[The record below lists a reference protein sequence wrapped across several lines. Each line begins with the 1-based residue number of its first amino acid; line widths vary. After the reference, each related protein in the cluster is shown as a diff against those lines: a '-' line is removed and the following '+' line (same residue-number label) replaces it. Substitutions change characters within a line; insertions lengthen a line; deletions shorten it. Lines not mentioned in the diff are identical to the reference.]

1 MPIFTGTNLKDT
13 LFGGSGNDS
22 MSGLDGDDYLQGNQG
37 DDTIYGGSGND
48 SITGDEGNDLMF
60 GGDGD
65 DEIDYVGNHGNDT
78 VRGGAGNDLISFF
91 SSSGNKIIYADEGN
105 DTVTGAAGNDSID
118 GGEGNDKLY
127 GNDGNDTI
135 SGGIGND
142 YIKGEGGVNILDGGL
157 GDDSVYGGGGNDT
170 LLGGGGND
178 LLSNY
183 QKTGNVIFNGGEGDD
198 TIWGGQ
204 GNDDIVGGLGD
215 DERLEGYEGNDTIN
229 GGAGDDKLYGDQG
242 NDSLSGGEGDDKI
255 YGGDGSDT
263 IEGGLGDDS
272 DLDGGTGSDSISGG
286 NGEDVLWGLE
296 GNDTLDGGLGNDS
309 LYGGAGNDTYYVDS
323 VFDHI
328 SDFEG
333 TDSAYVSA
341 SFVKLP
347 STIENLYYT
356 NGAQALPYWIS
367 ALLPDSASG
376 NKFAT
381 LLGNPK
387 LFGYFFPTSLPTYD
401 ISADHA
407 KGFTAFSANQRAT
420 ALTALTYISS
430 VIDVSFTEKS
440 SASSANTLSF
450 ASNSQVNSSGYARFP
465 SSSFSGSDIF
475 INNSSDYASLA
486 NGTFGAYT
494 LMHEIGHALGLKH
507 PFDEKDADGNVEEP
521 PYLQGAED
529 STQWT
534 YLSYNES
541 SSEYYIRYSPL
552 DIAALQYLY
561 GPSKTARAGND
572 RYSISA
578 STANFI
584 WDGAGQDS
592 IDASGANQS
601 ATVYLSPGYWGYLG
615 ASKAST
621 ISSPGQIT
629 VNFGSTI
636 ENLVGSPF
644 ADKLYGSDVANT
656 IEGGAGN
663 DLLEG
668 WEGDDTLKGGVG
680 DDTLLGGIGND
691 SLDGAEGSDTLRLS
705 GTFLNYK
712 ITFNVEQNKYYV
724 QAKAGDEGN
733 DVFENFEFIAFS
745 DKTVQLSTL
754 DLTAPTVKLFSNK
767 YSLASGQVA
776 VITFQLSEPSNFFDL
791 SDVQVSGGTLSS
803 FFGSGQTYT
812 ATFTPSSDSVSV
824 GFVSVSSGKFTDAAG
839 NDNEDGLEA
848 DNTLTIK
855 LNEVLGTKYIGS
867 GSDETI
873 LGTLGQD
880 TINGAGGVDT
890 FVVRGKISDYIISYN
905 RAAGKL
911 TLTDKRTSNA
921 DSVLSVEKLKF
932 DDKTFDLNNQPFS
945 STPTY
950 GKTASFLFD
959 SAYYL
964 LKNPELVPA
973 VSIANAFEHYLS
985 AGAASGKT
993 PNTWFDP
1000 VYYANK
1006 WADLKPLNLDAATL
1020 FMHYNLYGVWE
1031 GRSAGPTFDR
1041 YDGNRYLRDNPDV
1054 AAYVDANVKDFLG
1067 SRVNGAIAHYIIYG
1081 ANESRVGYD
1090 TTGQAIDPVILVG
1103 SPALT

>member
-1 MPIFTGTNLKDT
+1 MPIFTGTNQKDT
-13 LFGGSGNDS
+13 LFGGSANDS
-22 MSGLDGDDYLQGNQG
+22 ISGLDGDDYLQGNEG
-37 DDTIYGGSGND
+37 DDTIEGGGGND
-48 SITGDEGNDLMF
+48 SITGSAGNDLIF
-60 GGDGD
+60 AGDGD
-65 DEIDYVGNHGNDT
+65 DEIDYLGDSGNDT
-78 VRGGAGNDLISFF
+78 VRGGSGNDRISYFKV
-91 SSSGNKIIYADEGN
+91 SGDKVIFADEGN
-105 DTVTGAAGNDSID
+105 DTVTGATGNDSID
-118 GGEGNDKLY
+118 GGEGNDKLN
-127 GNDGNDTI
+127 GDDGNDTI
-135 SGGIGND
+135 AGGLGND
-142 YIKGEGGVNILDGGL
+142 YIQGGTGVNLLDGGL
-157 GDDSVYGGGGNDT
+157 GDDSLYGGGGNDT

-183 QKTGNVIFNGGEGDD
+183 LKTGNVNLNGGEGND
-198 TIWGGQ
+198 TVWGGL
-204 GNDDIVGGLGD
+204 GNDDIDGGLGD
-215 DERLEGYEGNDTIN
+215 DGWLEGYEGNDTIK
-229 GGAGDDKLYGDQG
+229 GGAGDDKLYGDEG
-242 NDSLSGGEGDDKI
+242 NDLLSGGEGNDKI
-255 YGGDGSDT
+255 YAGEGADT
-263 IEGGLGDDS
+263 LEGGEGDDS
-272 DLDGGTGSDSISGG
+272 DLDGGTGNDSISGG
-286 NGEDVLWGLE
+286 SGSDVLWGLE

-309 LYGGAGNDTYYVDS
+309 LYGGAGNDTYHVDS
-323 VFDHI
+323 VFDLV
-328 SDFEG
+328 SDPLG
-333 TDSAYVSA
+333 VDTAYVSA

-347 STIENLYYT
+347 STVENVYYT
-356 NGAQALPYWIS
+356 NGAQELPYWIS

-376 NKFAT
+376 KNFTT
-381 LLGNPK
+381 LLGNSK
-387 LFGYFFPTSLPTYD
+387 SFGYNFPTSLPTYD
-401 ISADHA
+401 TNADHA
-407 KGFTAFSANQRAT
+407 KGLTAFSVNQRNT
-420 ALTALTYISS
+420 TLTALTYITT

-450 ASNSQVNSSGYARFP
+450 ASNTQVNSGGYAQFP
-465 SSSFSGSDIF
+465 SSSFSGSDVF
-475 INNSSDYASLA
+475 INNSSNYASLA
-486 NGTFGAYT
+486 DGTYGAYT

-507 PFDEKDADGNVEEP
+507 PFDEKDANGNVEEP

-561 GPSKTARAGND
+561 GPSKTARTGND

-644 ADKLYGSDVANT
+644 ADKLYGSDVANS

-705 GTFLNYK
+705 GTLLNYK

-776 VITFQLSEPSNFFDL
+776 VITFQLSEPSNCFDL

-873 LGTLGQD
+873 LGTL
-880 TINGAGGVDT
+880 
-890 FVVRGKISDYIISYN
+890 S
-905 RAAGKL
+905 
-911 TLTDKRTSNA
+911 
-921 DSVLSVEKLKF
+921 
-932 DDKTFDLNNQPFS
+932 
-945 STPTY
+945 
-950 GKTASFLFD
+950 
-959 SAYYL
+959 
-964 LKNPELVPA
+964 
-973 VSIANAFEHYLS
+973 
-985 AGAASGKT
+985 
-993 PNTWFDP
+993 
-1000 VYYANK
+1000 
-1006 WADLKPLNLDAATL
+1006 
-1020 FMHYNLYGVWE
+1020 
-1031 GRSAGPTFDR
+1031 
-1041 YDGNRYLRDNPDV
+1041 
-1054 AAYVDANVKDFLG
+1054 
-1067 SRVNGAIAHYIIYG
+1067 
-1081 ANESRVGYD
+1081 
-1090 TTGQAIDPVILVG
+1090 QAQ
-1103 SPALT
+1103 